1 MSKSADRIISNSITV
16 FRDKGFN
23 ATTVG
28 DIASATGLLKGS
40 LYSHFASKEDIL
52 LAVID
57 AVEAIFFEYIQ
68 DNDSKDIQ
76 EILSRTADFF
86 VQQQSCLMANLLAES
101 LPESAHTRVINFFEN
116 WKKLL
121 INSMNEKI
129 NLESKSTFAEDVISL
144 FEGSVIM
151 MKVSKNPDAVHRC
164 LNTLVENYNSI
175 SASTLSIDAK
185 KIKDSY
191 DFREISENGNDDTL
205 VCDIFDFD
213 ISEKK

>member
-1 MSKSADRIISNSITV
+1 MSKSSDRIISNSITV

-52 LAVID
+52 LAVIG
-57 AVEAIFFEYIQ
+57 AVEVIFFEYIL
-68 DNDSKDIQ
+68 DNDSNDIQ
-76 EILSRTADFF
+76 KILNKTADFF
-86 VQQQSCLMANLLAES
+86 VQEQSCLMANLLAES
-101 LPESAHTRVINFFEN
+101 LPDSAHTRVISFFEN
-116 WKKLL
+116 WKNLL

-151 MKVSKNPDAVHRC
+151 MKVSNNSDAVHRC

-175 SASTLSIDAK
+175 VTSTLSIDAK
-185 KIKDSY
+185 EIKESY
-191 DFREISENGNDDTL
+191 DFREVSENGNDDTL

>member
-23 ATTVG
+23 ATTVS

-57 AVEAIFFEYIQ
+57 AVETIFFEYIQ
-68 DNDSKDIQ
+68 DNDSNDIQ
-76 EILSRTADFF
+76 KILNRTADFF
-86 VQQQSCLMANLLAES
+86 IQEQSCLMANLLAES
-101 LPESAHTRVINFFEN
+101 LPISAHTRIINFFQN

-121 INSMNEKI
+121 VNAMNEQI
-129 NLESKSTFAEDVISL
+129 NLEFRSIFAENVISL
-144 FEGSVIM
+144 FEGNVIM
-151 MKVSKNPDAVHRC
+151 MKVTNNPDTIHRC
-164 LNTLVENYNSI
+164 LNTLIENYNSI
-175 SASTLSIDAK
+175 TASIIPIDTK
-185 KIKDSY
+185 KTKESY

-213 ISEKK
+213 ISEEK